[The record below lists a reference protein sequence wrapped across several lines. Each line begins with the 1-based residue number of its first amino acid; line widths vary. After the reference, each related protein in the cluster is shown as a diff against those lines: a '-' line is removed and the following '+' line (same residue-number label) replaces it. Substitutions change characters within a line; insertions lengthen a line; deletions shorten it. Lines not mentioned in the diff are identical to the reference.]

1 MQINLLKNSNMKID
15 VRQKSDNTET
25 DTVLS
30 DKFNKRREQLRY
42 ETYEHLVATGFFT
55 GTYEEYKE
63 RTKLGLIALR
73 KHSSKFLREFFIN
86 TRTQPM

>member
-1 MQINLLKNSNMKID
+1 MIDKNPIILKLI
-15 VRQKSDNTET
+15 QYYP
-25 DTVLS
+25 

-63 RTKLGLIALR
+63 RTKLGLIGP
-73 KHSSKFLREFFIN
+73 
-86 TRTQPM
+86 TQTF

>member
-1 MQINLLKNSNMKID
+1 MLSITNWFYMQINLLKNSNMKID

-55 GTYEEYKE
+55 GT
-63 RTKLGLIALR
+63 
-73 KHSSKFLREFFIN
+73 
-86 TRTQPM
+86 

>member
-1 MQINLLKNSNMKID
+1 MLSITNWFYMQINLLKN
-15 VRQKSDNTET
+15 NTET

-63 RTKLGLIALR
+63 RTKLGLIGP
-73 KHSSKFLREFFIN
+73 
-86 TRTQPM
+86 TQTF

>member
-1 MQINLLKNSNMKID
+1 MLSITNWFYMQINLLKNSNMKID

-42 ETYEHLVATGFFT
+42 ETY
-55 GTYEEYKE
+55 KE
-63 RTKLGLIALR
+63 RTKLGLIGP
-73 KHSSKFLREFFIN
+73 
-86 TRTQPM
+86 TQTF

>member
-1 MQINLLKNSNMKID
+1 MLSITNWFYMQINLLKNSNMKID

-55 GTYEEYKE
+55 GTY
-63 RTKLGLIALR
+63 
-73 KHSSKFLREFFIN
+73 
-86 TRTQPM
+86 

>member
-25 DTVLS
+25 DT
-30 DKFNKRREQLRY
+30 FNKRREQLRY

-63 RTKLGLIALR
+63 RTKLGLIGP
-73 KHSSKFLREFFIN
+73 
-86 TRTQPM
+86 TQTF

>member
-55 GTYEEYKE
+55 GTY
-63 RTKLGLIALR
+63 
-73 KHSSKFLREFFIN
+73 
-86 TRTQPM
+86 

>member
-1 MQINLLKNSNMKID
+1 MVLYADKFTKEADNQRKFVIE
-15 VRQKSDNTET
+15 SDNTET

-63 RTKLGLIALR
+63 RTKLGLIGP
-73 KHSSKFLREFFIN
+73 
-86 TRTQPM
+86 TQTF

>member
-42 ETYEHLVATGFFT
+42 ETYEHLVALLVH
-55 GTYEEYKE
+55 
-63 RTKLGLIALR
+63 TKNIKNEL
-73 KHSSKFLREFFIN
+73 N
-86 TRTQPM
+86 

>member
-1 MQINLLKNSNMKID
+1 MKID

-63 RTKLGLIALR
+63 RTKLG
-73 KHSSKFLREFFIN
+73 
-86 TRTQPM
+86 

>member
-1 MQINLLKNSNMKID
+1 MLSITNWFYMQINLLKNSNMKID

-63 RTKLGLIALR
+63 RTKLGLIGPIQT
-73 KHSSKFLREFFIN
+73 F
-86 TRTQPM
+86 

>member
-30 DKFNKRREQLRY
+30 D
-42 ETYEHLVATGFFT
+42 EHLVATGFFT

-63 RTKLGLIALR
+63 RTKLGLIGP
-73 KHSSKFLREFFIN
+73 
-86 TRTQPM
+86 TQTF

>member
-1 MQINLLKNSNMKID
+1 MLSITNWFYMQINLLKNSNMKID

-42 ETYEHLVATGFFT
+42 ETYEHLVATGFFN

-63 RTKLGLIALR
+63 RTKLGLIGP
-73 KHSSKFLREFFIN
+73 
-86 TRTQPM
+86 TQTF